1 MGAHSVL
8 SLLWLRLR
16 KLAVALTTER
26 TRAALRI
33 GVTASI
39 EHREALR
46 GSNFRTVVDVGAN
59 RGQFAL
65 FCRTEFPQARII
77 SFEPLSAPAA
87 RFRKLF
93 GNDELVTLHEMALG
107 SVAGSSIIH
116 VTAEDDSSS
125 LLAVGDTQATVFGT
139 REVAS
144 QAVTVRRLDE
154 VVTPAMLS
162 APALLKIDVQGFE
175 MEVLRGAGEILS
187 SFASV
192 YAECSY
198 LELYSGQALVNEA
211 IEFLHSA
218 GFALAGIFNQATDG
232 CGRPV
237 QADVLF
243 HRSAVRDNLT
253 NSAIFEEIKKGS
265 GADTGPQSVPSS
277 VCPWEGT
284 RRHNAAPYPTNHEPS
299 PPRGKGESRFTSTA
313 AAWCIIRSLFAQQ
326 DARTA

>member
-1 MGAHSVL
+1 MSSCSKR

-16 KLAVALTTER
+16 KLVAALPTKR

-33 GVTASI
+33 GVSASI

-87 RFRKLF
+87 RFRKIF
-93 GNDELVTLHEMALG
+93 GDDELVTLHEVALG
-107 SVAGSSIIH
+107 SVAGRSMMH
-116 VTAEDDSSS
+116 VTAEDDGSS
-125 LLAVGDTQATVFGT
+125 LLAVGGNQAILFGT

-154 VVTPAMLS
+154 IVTPAMLS
-162 APALLKIDVQGFE
+162 TAALLKIDVQGFE
-175 MEVLRGAGEILS
+175 MEVLRGSVGILS
-187 SFASV
+187 LFGSV
-192 YAECSY
+192 YVECSY

-211 IEFLHSA
+211 IEFLHSS
-218 GFALAGIFNQATDG
+218 GFALAGVFNQTADG
-232 CGRPV
+232 YGRPV

-243 HRSAVRDNLT
+243 HRRQ
-253 NSAIFEEIKKGS
+253 S
-265 GADTGPQSVPSS
+265 GPHLN
-277 VCPWEGT
+277 W
-284 RRHNAAPYPTNHEPS
+284 
-299 PPRGKGESRFTSTA
+299 
-313 AAWCIIRSLFAQQ
+313 I
-326 DARTA
+326 

>member
-1 MGAHSVL
+1 VIMSARSEL

-16 KLAVALTTER
+16 KVAAALTAER
-26 TRAALRI
+26 TRAALLI
-33 GVTASI
+33 GVSASI

-87 RFRKLF
+87 HFRKIF

-107 SVAGSSIIH
+107 SVAGRSIMH
-116 VTAEDDSSS
+116 VTAEDDGSS
-125 LLAVGDTQATVFGT
+125 LLAVGDTQAILFGT

-154 VVTPAMLS
+154 VVTSAMLS
-162 APALLKIDVQGFE
+162 AAALLKIDVQGFE
-175 MEVLRGAGEILS
+175 MEVLRGAVGILS
-187 SFASV
+187 SFRSV
-192 YAECSY
+192 YVECSY
-198 LELYSGQALVNEA
+198 LELYSGQALINEA
-211 IEFLHSA
+211 IEFLYSA
-218 GFALAGIFNQATDG
+218 GFTLAGVFNQAADD

-243 HRSAVRDNLT
+243 HRSA
-253 NSAIFEEIKKGS
+253 S
-265 GADTGPQSVPSS
+265 GPHV
-277 VCPWEGT
+277 
-284 RRHNAAPYPTNHEPS
+284 
-299 PPRGKGESRFTSTA
+299 
-313 AAWCIIRSLFAQQ
+313 
-326 DARTA
+326 